1 MSPVKIVTLI
11 LLVSMMFNVGLQS
24 NREHLLAV
32 LKNYGLM
39 GRALLANFIIVPFLG
54 YLIAHL
60 FQLNDEIAT
69 GFLLM
74 AIAPGVPFV
83 VVAGGRKKGGSLG
96 FAVALAFI
104 MPALSV
110 LTVPI
115 TAQFVLPSAA
125 ASHVPTP
132 HILATLAYFQ
142 LVPLIGGMLV
152 AAAAPALAEKME
164 RPLGIVF
171 LLDAVVLLV
180 LLGPRIAH
188 AMASVYGS
196 RGMMADL
203 ALVVLSLI
211 TGWLL
216 GGPASTFRH
225 TLSIAT
231 ALRNIGLCAVIAT
244 ADFPDSLVAPA
255 VMTYFIVQAIVC
267 TVVGA
272 YFTRTSKP
280 EAPAPA

>member
-1 MSPVKIVTLI
+1 
-11 LLVSMMFNVGLQS
+11 MMFNVGLQS
-24 NREHLLAV
+24 YREHLIAV
-32 LKNYGLM
+32 FKNYGLL
-39 GRALLANFIIVPFLG
+39 GRALLANFIIVPLFG

-110 LTVPI
+110 LTVPV
-115 TAQFVLPSAA
+115 TAQFVLPSAT
-125 ASHVPTP
+125 ASHIPTP

-142 LVPLIGGMLV
+142 LVPLVAGMLV
-152 AAAAPALAEKME
+152 AAAAPTLAEKLE

-180 LLGPRIAH
+180 LLGPTIAH
-188 AMASVYGS
+188 AVASVYGS
-196 RGMMADL
+196 RGMLADL
-203 ALVVLSLI
+203 TLVVLSVI

-216 GGPASTFRH
+216 GGPESTFRH

-244 ADFPDSLVAPA
+244 ANFADSLVTPA
-255 VMTYFIVQAIVC
+255 VMTYFIVQAIVS
-267 TVVGA
+267 VIVGA

-280 EAPAPA
+280 AAQAPA